1 MSIFESSL
9 NQYITK
15 TRGAG
20 FAQSQGETAVG
31 QPSQSGMFTNVPA
44 MIPQFGESFLDSL
57 VQMAQ
62 ENSDAMFRQNI
73 TKQVIDAGLE
83 KVELEF
89 QSKFYEDMWSKI
101 SQQLQSGNAL
111 TDSEKG
117 FLEVAVKKIDK
128 DQQDIFDG
136 LMQSIMDLNLIYESL
151 SLSSLNPEA
160 VLYSVTSP
168 TTVSVLKPVSA
179 KRLVMF
185 AVLGMFLCEGVILLT
200 VLVKGSGRERTA

>member
-1 MSIFESSL
+1 
-9 NQYITK
+9 
-15 TRGAG
+15 
-20 FAQSQGETAVG
+20 
-31 QPSQSGMFTNVPA
+31 
-44 MIPQFGESFLDSL
+44 
-57 VQMAQ
+57 
-62 ENSDAMFRQNI
+62 
-73 TKQVIDAGLE
+73 
-83 KVELEF
+83 
-89 QSKFYEDMWSKI
+89 MWSKI